1 VAALHHDIMELAGPS
16 LAEGSSTNFIYT
28 IENSKKEN
36 SIGTSRSLID
46 TMLLS

>member
-28 IENSKKEN
+28 IENSKKKIILLTPEN
-36 SIGTSRSLID
+36 H
-46 TMLLS
+46 

>member
-28 IENSKKEN
+28 MKTPKKEN
-36 SIGTSRSLID
+36 SIDTSKSLIT